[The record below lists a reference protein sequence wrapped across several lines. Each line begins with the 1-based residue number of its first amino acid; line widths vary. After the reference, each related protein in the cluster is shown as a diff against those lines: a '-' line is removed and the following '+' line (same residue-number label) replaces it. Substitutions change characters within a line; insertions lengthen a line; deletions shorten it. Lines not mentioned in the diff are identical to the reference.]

1 MKKQHTLTAYL
12 LIGIGVFFLLRQLN
26 IPIINNF
33 YSWQTIIILI
43 GLVLIIHSYATKNYQ
58 NLFSGTIVLGLGIH
72 FYGLAYY
79 SFWID
84 HWGMYLLIVGIAFV
98 IRFFQTKKGL
108 VPGLILVAIAVIM
121 IFSVRLPSWF
131 NWIYIIID
139 YMEKFWPILLIITG
153 IYLLKKRK

>member
-58 NLFSGTIVLGLGIH
+58 NLFNGTIVLGLGIH

-79 SFWID
+79 PFWID

-108 VPGLILVAIAVIM
+108 VPGLILIAISVIM

-139 YMEKFWPILLIITG
+139 YMEKFWPILLIIAG